1 MIQAIV
7 FLPLLGAILAGII
20 AVVGAH
26 GRNPSGDTV
35 EHHAEAHGDAEASHA
50 TTHLGE
56 AAARVHV
63 AHDEPLDHD
72 DHGHAPAEPPAV
84 GSRPAELITTG
95 LLFVSAVLAWF
106 TFVDVGFL
114 HHDARIAL
122 FPWINSGTLQVSWTL
137 RVDTLTAVMLV
148 VVTTVSSL
156 VHLYSIGYMDEDPNR
171 PRFFGYLS
179 LFTFAMLML
188 VTADNLVQLFFGW
201 EGVGLASYLLI
212 GFWYQRPSANAAA
225 IKAFVVNRV
234 GDFGFALGIFA
245 IFALIGSTDFE
256 TIFAGAPGLVGKT
269 IDFFGWHPDALTLTC
284 LLLFMGAMGKSAQF
298 LLHTW
303 LPDAMEGPTPVS
315 ALIHAA
321 TMVTAGVF
329 MVARLSPLFELA
341 PDAQAFVMFIG
352 ATTAFFAATIG
363 LVQNDIKRIVAYS
376 TCSQLGYMFVAM
388 GAGAYSVGMYHLFT
402 HAFFKALLFLGSGSV
417 IYAMHHEQD
426 IRKMGGL
433 WRKIPYTFAVMCV
446 GTLAL
451 TGFPMFAGYF
461 SKDAII
467 ESAYASQDPFATYA
481 YLLTVVAAG
490 LTSFYSWRLIFK
502 TFFGAPHDQEH
513 YEAAHESPLWMLIPI
528 GVLAAGSIFSGL
540 PFKGLFVGHG
550 VEEFFRGSVKM
561 HPHILEGMEQM
572 PYWLGFLPTLM
583 MVVGFAIAYLF
594 YISRPD
600 LPEELA
606 AQQPLLYRFL
616 LNKWYFDE
624 LYDAILVRPAKWLG
638 RFLWKRGDGWLID
651 GFGPDGVSARVL
663 DVTRNV
669 IKLQT
674 GYLYHYA
681 FAMLIGAAG
690 LITWFMFGFGGQ

>member
-1 MIQAIV
+1 MVQAIV
-7 FLPLLGAILAGII
+7 FLPLLGAILAGLI
-20 AVVGAH
+20 ALFGAH
-26 GRNPSGDTV
+26 ARNPSGDTV
-35 EHHAEAHGDAEASHA
+35 EHHDDHGHGDAHAS
-50 TTHLGE
+50 
-56 AAARVHV
+56 AA
-63 AHDEPLDHD
+63 HD
-72 DHGHAPAEPPAV
+72 DHGHDDHAHDDHGHGPVEPAAA
-84 GSRPAELITTG
+84 GSRAAELITTA
-95 LLFVSAVLAWF
+95 LLFVSAALSWM
-106 TFVDVGFL
+106 TLVDVGFM
-114 HHDARIAL
+114 HHDARIQL
-122 FPWINSGTLQVSWTL
+122 LPWIFSGDLQVWWAL

-156 VHLYSIGYMDEDPNR
+156 VHLYSIGYMDEDPYR

-212 GFWYQRPSANAAA
+212 GFWYQKPSANAAA

-245 IFALIGSTDFE
+245 IFMLVGSTDFE
-256 TIFAGAPGLVGKT
+256 TIFHAAPSLTGKT
-269 IDFFGWHPDALTLTC
+269 INFLGWHADALTLTC

-341 PDAQAFVMFIG
+341 PTAQAVVMFFG

-388 GAGAYSVGMYHLFT
+388 GAGAYSVGMFHLFT

-426 IRKMGGL
+426 IRNMGGL
-433 WRKIPYTFAVMCV
+433 WRKIPYTYAVMVV

-451 TGFPMFAGYF
+451 TGFPLTAGYF

-467 ESAYASQDPFATYA
+467 ESAYASHNPFAVYGFLMTI
-481 YLLTVVAAG
+481 VAAG

-502 TFFGAPHDQEH
+502 TFHGEPHDENH
-513 YEAAHESPLWMLIPI
+513 YEAAHEAPLWILIPI
-528 GVLAAGSIFSGL
+528 GVLAVGSIVAGF
-540 PFKGLFVGHG
+540 PFKELFAGHG
-550 VEEFFRGSVKM
+550 VEEFFRESVKM
-561 HPHILEGMEQM
+561 NPHIIEEMHHIPETIAFLPTVMM
-572 PYWLGFLPTLM
+572 VLGFL
-583 MVVGFAIAYLF
+583 VSYLF
-594 YISRPD
+594 YVSRPYI
-600 LPEELA
+600 PVRLA
-606 AQQPLLYRFL
+606 AEQPMLYQFL

-624 LYDAILVRPAKWLG
+624 LYDVIFVRPAKWIG
-638 RFLWKRGDGWLID
+638 YQLWKKGDGFIID

-669 IKLQT
+669 VKIQT

>member
-7 FLPLLGAILAGII
+7 FLPLIGAVIAGLISI
-20 AVVGAH
+20 FGAH
-26 GRNPSGDTV
+26 ARNPSGDEV
-35 EHHAEAHGDAEASHA
+35 EHHGDAHGADAHALDTHALDTHASD
-50 TTHLGE
+50 
-56 AAARVHV
+56 
-63 AHDEPLDHD
+63 AHDEHAD
-72 DHGHAPAEPPAV
+72 DHGHDDHPAV
-84 GSRPAELITTG
+84 EPAAAGSRAAELITTG
-95 LLFVSAVLAWF
+95 LLLVSAALSWVA
-106 TFVDVGFL
+106 FVDVGFM
-114 HHDARIAL
+114 HHDVRIAL
-122 FPWINSGTLQVSWTL
+122 FPWITSGDLQVSWSL

-148 VVTTVSSL
+148 VVNTISSL
-156 VHLYSIGYMDEDPNR
+156 VHLYSIGYMDEDPYR
-171 PRFFGYLS
+171 PRFFAYLS

-188 VTADNLVQLFFGW
+188 VTADNLVQMFFGW
-201 EGVGLASYLLI
+201 EGVGLMSYLLI
-212 GFWYQRPSANAAA
+212 GFWYQKPSANAAA
-225 IKAFVVNRV
+225 IKAFIVNRV
-234 GDFGFALGIFA
+234 GDFGFLLGIFA
-245 IFALIGSTDFE
+245 IFALIGSIDFE
-256 TIFAGAPGLVGKT
+256 TIFAGAPGLTGKT
-269 IDFFGWHPDALTLTC
+269 IDFFGWHADALTLTC

-341 PDAQAFVMFIG
+341 PNAQAFVMFIG

-388 GAGAYSVGMYHLFT
+388 GAGAYSVGMFHLFT

-426 IRKMGGL
+426 IRNMGGL
-433 WRKIPYTFAVMCV
+433 WRKIPYTFAVMCI

-467 ESAYASQDPFATYA
+467 ESAYASHNPFALYGF
-481 YLLTVVAAG
+481 LMTVVAAG

-502 TFFGAPHDQEH
+502 TFFGEPHDQEH

-528 GVLAAGSIFSGL
+528 GVLAAGSILAGF
-540 PFKGLFVGHG
+540 PFKELFAGHG
-550 VEEFFRGSVKM
+550 VEEFFRESVKM
-561 HPHILEGMEQM
+561 NPHIIEDMHHIPETVA
-572 PYWLGFLPTLM
+572 YLPTVM
-583 MVVGFAIAYLF
+583 MVIGAYISYVF
-594 YISRPD
+594 YIRRPY
-600 LPEELA
+600 LPVELA
-606 AQQPLLYRFL
+606 RQQPLLYRFL

-624 LYDAILVRPAKWLG
+624 LYDVIFVRPAKWIG
-638 RFLWKRGDGWLID
+638 RFLWKVGDGKIID

-669 IKLQT
+669 VKLQT

-681 FAMLIGAAG
+681 FAMLIGVAG
-690 LITWFMFGFGGQ
+690 LITWFMFGLGGQ